1 MFSFVPLLRFA
12 PADFQQPNGLRCLS
26 QKRPQI
32 TVTWNPEVAQ
42 TVMPQLLV
50 TEQVQKGKKTILS
63 DIMV

>member
-1 MFSFVPLLRFA
+1 MFSFVPLLPFA
-12 PADFQQPNGLRCLS
+12 PADFQQPNGLS

-32 TVTWNPEVAQ
+32 TLTWNPEVVQ

-63 DIMV
+63 DIIVYI